1 MPEIYFTVREG
12 FFMNYKII
20 VDSCG
25 ELTYKMKESGIY
37 ETASLSMQVD
47 GDTIVDDE
55 TFDQADFLRRV
66 AASPECPKSSCP
78 ITARSL
84 EENCGERN
92 IRRER
97 RRSMCLIPG
106 LLPLE
111 RL

>member
-55 TFDQADFLRRV
+55 TFDSGGFP
-66 AASPECPKSSCP
+66 ASYRCQ
-78 ITARSL
+78 
-84 EENCGERN
+84 
-92 IRRER
+92 
-97 RRSMCLIPG
+97 PG
-106 LLPLE
+106 MSEVILSVT
-111 RL
+111 